1 MSQTE
6 AKNAIISYILKNMK
20 SFKLQCVCDL
30 CVCVCVCV
38 CARTRICIPAF
49 TLQLFI
55 EVSEIELSY
64 KSSHIEIYKWG
75 QTFFISFYYFPA

>member
-38 CARTRICIPAF
+38 CVCARARAF
-49 TLQLFI
+49 VYLRSL
-55 EVSEIELSY
+55 Y
-64 KSSHIEIYKWG
+64 SSL
-75 QTFFISFYYFPA
+75 